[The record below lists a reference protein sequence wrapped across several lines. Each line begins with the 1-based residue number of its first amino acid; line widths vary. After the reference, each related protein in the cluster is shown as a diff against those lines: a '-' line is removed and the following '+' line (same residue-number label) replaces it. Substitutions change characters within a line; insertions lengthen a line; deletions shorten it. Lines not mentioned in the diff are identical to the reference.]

1 MGSLIE
7 KILTP
12 KKQTLHVTAV
22 IVAAGSA
29 TRMHGA
35 DKVLTP
41 LAGEPVLVRTVRAFE
56 MHPQIDEIIL
66 VVRADQKETVAAM
79 VEAQGFSKIR
89 GITVGGGTRTDS
101 VMAGLDLAAPE
112 TTHAAIHDGARP
124 LITEAVITAAVE
136 TAFRTG
142 AAAPA
147 IPLKDTIKVAD
158 RGVVTATPN
167 RSALFAVQ
175 TPQVFDFDL
184 LRGALHK
191 AQTEGTVL
199 TDDCSAVEALGMKVH
214 LTQGDEENIKV
225 TTPLDLVVAE
235 AILQR
240 RQTT

>member
-12 KKQTLHVTAV
+12 KKQTPHVTAV

-41 LAGEPVLVRTVRAFE
+41 LDGEPVLVRTVRAFE

-184 LRGALHK
+184 LRGALHQ

>member
-12 KKQTLHVTAV
+12 KKQTPHVTAV

-41 LAGEPVLVRTVRAFE
+41 LDGEPVLVRTVRAFE
-56 MHPQIDEIIL
+56 THPQIDEIIL

-101 VMAGLDLAAPE
+101 VMAG